1 MMVARLGTMG
11 YAMEALKG
19 TMSHAR
25 VARLGTLGFA
35 VFGAL
40 WAR

>member
-1 MMVARLGTMG
+1 MAYVCQRSMMVARLGTMG

-19 TMSHAR
+19 T
-25 VARLGTLGFA
+25 LGFA